1 MKDPVYA
8 LAEAEV
14 DMLSRISKH
23 SDHGQ
28 DIRLDGEPQHNLV
41 IIVTIMTGT
50 STKASSPPQPT
61 SSPIRRLI
69 LILIAH
75 FNLFAISFKLFQFKL
90 LVYLLQY
97 YLLLFPQKFQ

>member
-41 IIVTIMTGT
+41 ITVTIMTGT
-50 STKASSPPQPT
+50 STEASSPTTTNISANNATHRYLNCTFQPVCN
-61 SSPIRRLI
+61 LI
-69 LILIAH
+69 
-75 FNLFAISFKLFQFKL
+75 
-90 LVYLLQY
+90 
-97 YLLLFPQKFQ
+97 